1 MKTTVDI
8 DTNLLVRA
16 KQLLQTRTIK
26 DTVEKSLEAV
36 IREHALER
44 LANAAGSFDL
54 DLTAKT
60 LRLQRRKRASDA
72 PR

>member
-8 DTNLLVRA
+8 DTDLLEQA
-16 KQLLQTRTIK
+16 KRVLKTRTIK
-26 DTVEKSLEAV
+26 DTVDRSFETV
-36 IREHALER
+36 IRQGALER

-54 DLTAKT
+54 DLTAQS
-60 LRLQRRKRASDA
+60 LRQQRRKRTVRA